1 MEASTPKVVGS
12 LHHFERFQEQIV
24 PQRIEEQI
32 GDIPVPPTVEET
44 VEVQILE
51 RIREQIGPEQI
62 EEQLIA
68 EETTQNPVETP
79 MTSSPSTSSDR
90 RLDEFTNMLDSCIA
104 LLTPITAQIENV
116 EKKLK
121 GLRCAPSGC

>member
-12 LHHFERFQEQIV
+12 LHHLEGSAVTYQEQILAQEQVKVQEIPEVQVIERFQEQIV
-24 PQRIEEQI
+24 PERIEEQI

-62 EEQLIA
+62 EDQLIA

-79 MTSSPSTSSDR
+79 YDELHVDQQRPSSR
-90 RLDEFTNMLDSCIA
+90 
-104 LLTPITAQIENV
+104 
-116 EKKLK
+116 
-121 GLRCAPSGC
+121 